1 MPLISFLS
9 QAIKESIPFS
19 SCKKQLNSQT
29 GVEKALYYAL
39 TGMGDVLCAGKMKE
53 FR

>member
-1 MPLISFLS
+1 MPLISFLL

-29 GVEKALYYAL
+29 DVEKALYHAL
-39 TGMGDVLCAGKMKE
+39 TGMARCALRWKNE
-53 FR
+53 RI